1 MKKLIFGI
9 LALGLVACSGEKKEE
24 SKNEGAEEKAKPTV
38 KLDTLDFSK
47 GMPVA
52 YVNMDTLSLK
62 YERIAEASRQYEE
75 KFEARQKK
83 LAAMEQTLMADAA
96 KFEKNAATMLK
107 SEIEATQRKLQARQM
122 RLQEEFNRLQQ
133 EMARD
138 QENALVQN
146 MKNLSEFL
154 KEYCEENNIDMVFSY
169 QMPGGQLLYS
179 KRGYDITDDV
189 VEGMNKKFRALLDGD
204 KSEDDK

>member
-1 MKKLIFGI
+1 
-9 LALGLVACSGEKKEE
+9 VACSGEKKEE
-24 SKNEGAEEKAKPTV
+24 SKKEGAEEKSKPSV
-38 KLDTLDFSK
+38 KIDTLDFSK

-83 LAAMEQTLMADAA
+83 LASMEQTLMADAA

-179 KRGYDITDDV
+179 KQGYDITNDV
-189 VEGMNKKFRALLDGD
+189 VAGMNKKFRALLDGD
-204 KSEDDK
+204 KGE